1 MSSFSILSF
10 VKQLIFATLAGLGS
24 VTTEWVPPVNRKS
37 TEG

>member
-24 VTTEWVPPVNRKS
+24 VTTEWVPPVNRKN

>member
-10 VKQLIFATLAGLGS
+10 VKHFIAAILAGLGS

-37 TEG
+37 TED